1 MIETVCSED
10 LLYVNIY
17 KKSTNGR
24 VSNQMNDKILSLKQK
39 NLTKG
44 PIAPLLIKFAIPFM
58 LANLFQALYGAA
70 DMIIVGQFTN
80 AAGLSAVSIGTQ
92 FMFLVNGL
100 IVGMSM
106 GGTILIGRYFGA
118 NEQEEITETIG
129 TMFTTFAL
137 IGTALTVILLFAVSP
152 IVALLQTPAEAVAQ
166 TESYIY
172 ISVLGILFIFAYN
185 ALSAMLRGFGDS
197 KSPLIFVAI
206 ASVFN
211 VIGDLI
217 LVGLYGFG
225 PGGAAFATIASQGLS
240 ALFAVCYLKK
250 QGFKNFDFKLKS
262 FRINKSK
269 LKFLLILGLPMS
281 LQMSLVTVSFMFIM
295 ATVNQMGGVIAS
307 AAIGVAAKLNG
318 FTMLPP
324 IAFSAA
330 ISAMVAQNMGARKP
344 RRAREALYVG
354 IAVSLVFGIISYA
367 ALFLYPRIIVRM
379 FTPDK
384 ALIDATS
391 MYLRSFSI
399 DCILVCFVFC
409 LNGFFNGCGHTTF
422 GMVNSILSSF
432 LIRVPA
438 TWFISK
444 MPGVTLY
451 EIGFAAPMA
460 ATFSIILGLLYLK
473 KGKWTKVKLS

>member
-1 MIETVCSED
+1 M
-10 LLYVNIY
+10 
-17 KKSTNGR
+17 
-24 VSNQMNDKILSLKQK
+24 SNKILTLKKQD
-39 NLTKG
+39 LTKG

-58 LANLFQALYGAA
+58 LASFLQATYGAA
-70 DMIIVGQFTN
+70 DMIIVGQFTD

-92 FMFLVNGL
+92 FMFLVNSV
-100 IVGMSM
+100 IIGMSM

-118 NEQEEITETIG
+118 GNEEGISETIA
-129 TMFTTFAL
+129 TMFTVFAL
-137 IGTALTVILLFAVSP
+137 IGTVLTVVMLFTVSP
-152 IVALLQTPAEAVAQ
+152 IVALLQTPPEAVAQ

-206 ASVFN
+206 ACVIN

-217 LVGLYGFG
+217 LVGVFEL
-225 PGGAAFATIASQGLS
+225 GAAGAALATVVSQGLS
-240 ALFAVCYLKK
+240 AYIAIIYLKK
-250 QGFKNFDFKLKS
+250 QGFQNFDFKLQS
-262 FRINKSK
+262 FRIHGEK
-269 LKFLLILGLPMS
+269 LKNLLLLGLPMAI
-281 LQMSLVTVSFMFIM
+281 QMSLVTISFMFIM

-307 AAIGVAAKLNG
+307 AAIGVTGKLNG

-330 ISAMVAQNMGARKP
+330 ISAMVAQNMGAGQP
-344 RRAREALYVG
+344 VRARKCLHVG
-354 IAVSLVFGIISYA
+354 IIVSLVFGIISYA
-367 ALFLYPRIIVRM
+367 ALSFYPEFIVSV
-379 FTPDK
+379 FTRDK
-384 ALIDATS
+384 PVIEATS
-391 MYLRSFSI
+391 LYLKSFSI

-422 GMVNSILSSF
+422 SMVNSILASF

-438 TWFISK
+438 TWYISK
-444 MPGVTLY
+444 IPEVTLF

-460 ATFSIILGLLYLK
+460 SFVSIIIGLIYLR
-473 KGKWTKVKLS
+473 KGEWAKTKLT